1 MKNSLNGW
9 TGYGGSFDLDRK
21 LKQIAQ
27 LEARASVPDFWNDQQ
42 NAKNVLKEK
51 AQLEQTITQFEK
63 VRKEIIGAQEL
74 FELARI
80 EGDQP
85 VMGEV
90 EKELA
95 PLEHNMTSIELK
107 LILTGNYDR
116 GNCIMEI
123 HSGAGGTES
132 QDWAQ
137 MLMRMYLRF
146 AEKNGFK
153 TSIIDL
159 LEGEEAGV
167 KSVTIEI
174 SGEYAYGYLKA
185 ENGVHR
191 LVRISPFDANK
202 RRHTS
207 FSSVFVL
214 PEIEDSVQVDI
225 NEADLR
231 VDTFRSSGAGGQ
243 HVNKTDSAIRIT
255 HIPTGIVVAS
265 QTQRSQHKNRETAM
279 KVLRARLHELER
291 RKKQAEIDHLTMDK
305 KDIGW
310 GNQIRSYVLA
320 PYRMV
325 KDLRTRLS
333 SGNTDA
339 ILDGDIMPFIE
350 AYLTKPATATVP
362 ADDED
367 LE

>member
-1 MKNSLNGW
+1 M
-9 TGYGGSFDLDRK
+9 
-21 LKQIAQ
+21 
-27 LEARASVPDFWNDQQ
+27 PDFWNDQQ
-42 NAKNVLKEK
+42 NAKKVLKEK
-51 AQLEQTITQFEK
+51 AQLEQTIAQFEK
-63 VRKEIIGAQEL
+63 VRKEITGAQEL
-74 FELARI
+74 FELARL
-80 EGDQP
+80 EADQT

-90 EKELA
+90 EKELDM
-95 PLEHNMTSIELK
+95 LEHNMTSIEVK

-159 LEGEEAGV
+159 QEGEEAGV
-167 KSVTIEI
+167 KSATIEI
-174 SGEYAYGYLKA
+174 IGEYAYGYLKA

-214 PEIEDSVQVDI
+214 PELEDSVVVDI

-305 KDIGW
+305 KEIGW
-310 GNQIRSYVLA
+310 GSQIRSYVLA

-350 AYLTKPATATVP
+350 AYLTKPAVATVP

>member
-1 MKNSLNGW
+1 M
-9 TGYGGSFDLDRK
+9 
-21 LKQIAQ
+21 
-27 LEARASVPDFWNDQQ
+27 
-42 NAKNVLKEK
+42 KEK
-51 AQLEQTITQFEK
+51 AQLEQIIAQFEK
-63 VRKEIIGAQEL
+63 VRKEITGAQEL
-74 FELARI
+74 FELARV
-80 EGDQP
+80 EGDLP

-90 EKELA
+90 EKELDA
-95 PLEHNMTSIELK
+95 LEHNMTSIELK

-174 SGEYAYGYLKA
+174 TGEYAYGYLKA

-310 GNQIRSYVLA
+310 GSQIRSYVLA

-350 AYLTKPATATVP
+350 AYLTKPANATVP

>member
-1 MKNSLNGW
+1 M
-9 TGYGGSFDLDRK
+9 
-21 LKQIAQ
+21 
-27 LEARASVPDFWNDQQ
+27 PDFWNDQQ
-42 NAKNVLKEK
+42 NAKTVLKEK
-51 AQLEQTITQFEK
+51 AQLEQTIAQFEK
-63 VRKEIIGAQEL
+63 VRKEITGAQEL

-80 EGDQP
+80 EGDQT
-85 VMGEV
+85 VMGDV
-90 EKELA
+90 EKELDA
-95 PLEHNMTSIELK
+95 LEHNMTSIEVK

-174 SGEYAYGYLKA
+174 TGEYAYGYLKA

-310 GNQIRSYVLA
+310 GSQIRSYVLA

-333 SGNTDA
+333 TGNTDA
-339 ILDGDIMPFIE
+339 VLDGDIMPFIE
-350 AYLTKPATATVP
+350 AYLTKPAAATVP

>member
-1 MKNSLNGW
+1 M
-9 TGYGGSFDLDRK
+9 
-21 LKQIAQ
+21 
-27 LEARASVPDFWNDQQ
+27 
-42 NAKNVLKEK
+42 KEK
-51 AQLEQTITQFEK
+51 AQLEQIIAQFEK
-63 VRKEIIGAQEL
+63 VRKEITGAQEL
-74 FELARI
+74 FELARV
-80 EGDQP
+80 EGDLP

-90 EKELA
+90 EKELDA
-95 PLEHNMTSIELK
+95 LEHNMTSIELK

-167 KSVTIEI
+167 KSVTTEI
-174 SGEYAYGYLKA
+174 TGEYAYGYLKA

-310 GNQIRSYVLA
+310 GSQIRSYVLA

-350 AYLTKPATATVP
+350 AYLTKPANATVP